1 MKNFL
6 KSIIQIV
13 AFSIKDDN
21 SLRVHVEKKIESK
34 SVFGEK
40 TSKNRKK
47 KKTLKIEK
55 LKMDALN
62 SEREKQE
69 LSLQKILIEMN

>member
-47 KKTLKIEK
+47 KKTLKIKK